1 LSDRTTASGLF
12 PAHFERT
19 KLDSGVTVVTER
31 MSEVRSVS
39 VGFWFDV
46 GSRDEPSA
54 LSGTSHF
61 LEHLLFK
68 GTAKRSAKDIAN
80 MFDAVG
86 GDVNAFTSKEYT
98 CYYARVLDDDVT
110 MALDILSDMLTAS
123 KVDPTELESERKVI
137 LEEIAMHEDAPDDL
151 VHDLFFRSMWDG
163 HPLGRSVLGSN
174 ETVGAVSRDQVVDY
188 WHDRYNASN
197 LVVAAAGHVDHSQLV
212 DCVAELFSHH
222 GERTVRDAGKPR
234 FKFGID
240 VHNRPTEQ
248 AHVIYGK
255 EGLPRNHDDRHA
267 LTVLDTVLGGGM
279 SSRLFQE
286 IRERRGLAYSVYS
299 YRSLF
304 ADTGTFGIYAGTTPQ
319 NVETVLDI
327 VQEEIAAVVSK
338 GITEAELQR
347 AKGHVKGAL
356 VLSSEDPGSRMNR
369 VGKGQLTTGEILS
382 INELIERFERL
393 EMDDIARV
401 AQSVLGTEASHIT
414 VLGPFEQDAFDRYA
428 A

>member
-1 LSDRTTASGLF
+1 
-12 PAHFERT
+12 
-19 KLDSGVTVVTER
+19 
-31 MSEVRSVS
+31 MSEVRSVT

-68 GTAKRSAKDIAN
+68 GTEKRSAKDIAN

-110 MALDILSDMLTAS
+110 MALDILTDMLTES
-123 KVDPTELESERKVI
+123 KVDANEVESERKVI

-163 HPLGRSVLGSN
+163 HPLGRPVLGSN
-174 ETVGAVSRDQVVDY
+174 ETVGAVTRDEVVDY

-212 DCVAELFSHH
+212 DCVSQLFSRD
-222 GERTVRDAGKPR
+222 GKRTVRDGGKPLFR
-234 FKFGID
+234 FGVD

-255 EGLPRNHDDRHA
+255 EGLPRGHDDRHA

-286 IRERRGLAYSVYS
+286 IREKRGLAYSVYS

-304 ADTGTFGIYAGTTPQ
+304 ADTGTFGVYAGTTPQ
-319 NVETVLDI
+319 NVETVIDI
-327 VQEEIAAVVSK
+327 VQEEIAAVLSD
-338 GITEAELQR
+338 GITEAELAR

-369 VGKGQLTTGEILS
+369 VRKQQLTTGEIVS
-382 INELIERFERL
+382 IDELIERFERL
-393 EMDDIARV
+393 EMEDIARV
-401 AQSVLGTEASHIT
+401 ADTVLGADASRIT
-414 VLGPFEQDAFDRYA
+414 VLGPFEQDTFDRYA